1 MKQKLKTLY
10 FLIAFMLISN
20 NSYAMHIAEGVLPIS
35 HALIYF
41 IICIPFF
48 ILGIRDLK
56 NINQKSK
63 NTNLFIALAGAYCFV
78 LSALKLPSVTGSCS
92 HPTGVGFGA
101 IVLGPYIM
109 TVIGVIVL
117 LFQAIFLAHGG
128 LTTLGAN
135 TFSMGIIG
143 PIVAFL
149 VYKLFR
155 KKNKNIAIF
164 LAAAL
169 GDLLTYVITS
179 LQLGIA
185 FPSVTGGI
193 LASVEKF
200 GAVFAITQIPLA
212 IAEGILTVFLFNII
226 EKYSKSDL
234 DRLMEVQYD
243 EK

>member
-1 MKQKLKTLY
+1 MRLRFKVLY
-10 FLIAFMLISN
+10 FLMSFMLISG

-35 HALIYF
+35 NAIIYF

-56 NINQKSK
+56 KINREKSDTK
-63 NTNLFIALAGAYCFV
+63 LFIALAGAYCFV

-135 TFSMGIIG
+135 TFSMGIVG

-155 KKNKNIAIF
+155 KKNKNIAVF
-164 LAAAL
+164 LAASL
-169 GDLLTYVITS
+169 GDLMTYVITS

-185 FPSVTGGI
+185 FPSVSGGVI
-193 LASVEKF
+193 ASVEKF
-200 GAVFAITQIPLA
+200 GAIFAITQIPLA

-234 DRLMEVQYD
+234 DRLMEVQYN
-243 EK
+243 ER